1 MIINEDDDNEDDA
14 VRNLAIGI
22 SAGSTDFKNYDKW
35 FKFNLKVLENKKN
48 VMA

>member
-22 SAGSTDFKNYDKW
+22 SAGFNDFKNYDKW
-35 FKFNLKVLENKKN
+35 CKFNRYVLGTL
-48 VMA
+48 A